1 MPVFESPGGPSVPLT
16 AALQII
22 GEAVDR
28 TRAVDIP
35 SELTTLQ
42 AEPLERFGRDLI
54 ALTDLHTVDERTIA
68 ANAAATFIRRLASR
82 RRHESAVGEV
92 RFAGV
97 VHHPAWVPFVSH
109 ELLVLPASADTAS
122 ATTDEQLL
130 ALMRTLRDCGMQR
143 TALQP
148 SCNQGSQRQKTPAL
162 RVFRGGLPGDE
173 LQPKFNVPYQVTGAN
188 GGGPRPVAQP
198 CECCDA
204 VPIACTGPYADA
216 DVRPGRSRRPPRA
229 VASFGRTEMALC
241 VRAPPCVSP
250 ELLVAALPK
259 ADRVTADVQRGARAL
274 RVHFADRPSSCR
286 GGKEASAAA
295 ALLHTLAMGL
305 PYWLLSDARCQT
317 TIGEDAANAT
327 EFSLIDGCR
336 LPTVEDVPL
345 VIAVVAPPK
354 RDPPAAPTAIHEQLW
369 RRHVVSTYVT
379 ANPILGVALRA
390 FLHWC
395 RSASLFAGCSIRQ
408 RVTDDADVAPSVTNT
423 AAVDVTTLAFL
434 AVYAWVRCKQL
445 PFIRLTCD
453 RTTCAITHGDGSCRL
468 CMSEWQ
474 NATDGG
480 GCWLRP
486 ASADA
491 SCSTAVGRFMWTAV
505 TFFAG
510 EGPAWAVQYRHQ
522 EVAQLAVDETV
533 LLNYT
538 SSLGPVEL
546 RIAPSHAYHA
556 ENSATSVAAAA
567 RLHGGPLWPCGC
579 ATAAVIFRAACSRAC
594 RELRS
599 FMSDAANSIQ
609 GADMIFAPARV
620 PRDSPARHWFQR
632 PPVCG
637 YCWRA
642 IQPRLETLSRDQDI
656 CRVALPH
663 DTHRVVCSRACADR
677 SRLSL
682 SVLADLWSRPCPG
695 QRAPAVSYTAELA
708 KACLATEVV
717 TTAGA
722 DGVVWVSAV
731 ARSGFARPAVATCLH
746 RLEGTVSMESPQDGL
761 LNAMPLVAQLVSLT
775 MQQY

>member
-1 MPVFESPGGPSVPLT
+1 MPVFESPGSPSVPLT

-35 SELTTLQ
+35 NELATLQ

-68 ANAAATFIRRLASR
+68 ANTAATFVRRVASR

-109 ELLVLPASADTAS
+109 ELLVLPAAADTSS
-122 ATTDEQLL
+122 ATTDEQLM

-148 SCNQGSQRQKTPAL
+148 SCSQGSQRQKASAL
-162 RVFRGGLPGDE
+162 RVFRGLPGDE
-173 LQPKFNVPYQVTGAN
+173 LQPTLNVPYQVTGVN
-188 GGGPRPVAQP
+188 GGGPVAQP
-198 CECCDA
+198 CECCEA
-204 VPIACTGPYADA
+204 VPIACTGPYADV
-216 DVRPGRSRRPPRA
+216 DVQPGRSRRPPRA
-229 VASFGRTEMALC
+229 VPSFGRMAMALC

-250 ELLVAALPK
+250 ELLIAALPK

-286 GGKEASAAA
+286 GGKDASGAA
-295 ALLHTLAMGL
+295 ALLHALAMGL

-317 TIGEDAANAT
+317 TIGENAANAT
-327 EFSLIDGCR
+327 EFSLIDGSR

-345 VIAVVAPPK
+345 VIAVVTPLK
-354 RDPPAAPTAIHEQLW
+354 RDLPAAPKAIHEQLW
-369 RRHVVSTYVT
+369 RRHVVSAYVT

-395 RSASLFAGCSIRQ
+395 RSASLFTGCSIRQ
-408 RVTDDADVAPSVTNT
+408 RVTDDVDVAPSLTNT

-434 AVYAWVRCKQL
+434 AVYALVRCKQL
-445 PFIRLTCD
+445 PFIRLACD
-453 RTTCAITHGDGSCRL
+453 RATCAITHGDGPCRV
-468 CMSEWQ
+468 CMTEWQ

-480 GCWLRP
+480 GRWPRP

-491 SCSTAVGRFMWTAV
+491 SCSTAVGRFMWTVV
-505 TFFAG
+505 TFFAA
-510 EGPAWAVQYRHQ
+510 ESPAWAVQYRHQ
-522 EVAQLAVDETV
+522 EVAQLAVDEAV

-538 SSLGPVEL
+538 SSPGPVEL
-546 RIAPSHAYHA
+546 RIAPSHAYFD

-567 RLHGGPLWPCGC
+567 RLHGGSLWPCGC

-599 FMSDAANSIQ
+599 FMSDAADSIQ

-620 PRDSPARHWFQR
+620 PRDPPARRWFQR
-632 PPVCG
+632 PPV
-637 YCWRA
+637 
-642 IQPRLETLSRDQDI
+642 RLLLARHPTSLGN
-656 CRVALPH
+656 
-663 DTHRVVCSRACADR
+663 VV
-677 SRLSL
+677 
-682 SVLADLWSRPCPG
+682 
-695 QRAPAVSYTAELA
+695 
-708 KACLATEVV
+708 K
-717 TTAGA
+717 
-722 DGVVWVSAV
+722 
-731 ARSGFARPAVATCLH
+731 
-746 RLEGTVSMESPQDGL
+746 
-761 LNAMPLVAQLVSLT
+761 
-775 MQQY
+775 